1 MGVSYCNHQCFK
13 SEVSSQVATMARLNF
28 RFALLVAFL
37 VVFIGHGLV
46 TDAKPIEKKEAEE
59 KDAKEAT
66 TEVAPK
72 EEEAADDAAD
82 DASEEDAPE
91 EDASSDKKSTTACA
105 PSRKRRAAAKAKG
118 GKE

>member
-72 EEEAADDAAD
+72 EEEAADDAA
-82 DASEEDAPE
+82 EEDAPE

-105 PSRKRRAAAKAKG
+105 PSRKRRAA
-118 GKE
+118 